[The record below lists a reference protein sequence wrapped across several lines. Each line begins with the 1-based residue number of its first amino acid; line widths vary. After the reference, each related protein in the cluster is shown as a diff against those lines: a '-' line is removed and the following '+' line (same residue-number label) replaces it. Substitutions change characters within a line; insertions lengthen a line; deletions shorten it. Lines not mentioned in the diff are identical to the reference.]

1 MIHKPHSGDIAEF
14 YQKYIDLVPQ
24 TNDLLDE
31 LYQQHLDTVD
41 LVTSLDDETLQFAYA
56 PGKWTIQDI
65 LMHLMDCER
74 IFCFRALAIARND
87 QTPLPGFDENSYA
100 KNTNANS
107 RRILD
112 IVREFSVLRSSTIE
126 LFRSFDATQL
136 ARIGNANG
144 KAVKASALAW
154 VICGHEIHH
163 RNIIEERYIG
173 K

>member
-1 MIHKPHSGDIAEF
+1 MIVKPHAGDIAEF
-14 YQKYIDLVPQ
+14 YQKYINLVPQ
-24 TNDLLDE
+24 TNYVLDE

-41 LVTSLDDETLQFAYA
+41 LVTSLDDETLLSAYA
-56 PGKWTIQDI
+56 PGKWSILDI

-74 IFCFRALAIARND
+74 IFCYRALSISRND
-87 QTPLPGFDENSYA
+87 QTPLPGFDENSYVNYA
-100 KNTNANS
+100 NANG
-107 RRILD
+107 RKILD

-126 LFRSFDATQL
+126 LFRSMDDTQL
-136 ARIGNANG
+136 SRMGIANG
-144 KAVKASALAW
+144 NPVKASAIAW